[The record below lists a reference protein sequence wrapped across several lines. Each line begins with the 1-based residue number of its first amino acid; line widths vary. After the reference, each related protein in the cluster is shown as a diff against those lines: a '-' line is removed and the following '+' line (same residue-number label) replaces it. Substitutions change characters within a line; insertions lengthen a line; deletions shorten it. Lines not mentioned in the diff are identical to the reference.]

1 MPVFGHG
8 YVGVDVFFVLSGFLI
23 TSLLARELLGTGRLR
38 FVAFYARRVRR
49 LLPAALF
56 VLLVTAVAYQWVASP
71 AAVYENRGGF
81 FAAALYVSNWF
92 FLSEAQ
98 DYFAEDAHTS
108 PVQHYW
114 SLSAEEQ
121 FYLVWPAVVLGLF
134 FLVRRHRIR
143 LVVAAGVLTLAGV
156 TYAGIL
162 AAGNPMASFFG
173 TPARAYQLLAG
184 ATIAF
189 ACLRREQLAR
199 GREPASRASGAVLAA
214 GGLALIVL
222 AGSSLLGSDA
232 AFWHGLAAAVG
243 TGAVILGLELCPGSS
258 TWRVLA
264 WRPARLHGLWSYA
277 AYLWHWPVIILGD
290 EAGILP
296 EHWLP
301 RSLIAIVVTVALSA
315 ATFSLLER
323 PARRISVRT
332 YPRQRLVAVTG
343 LVGAIAVPLLFA
355 PILRVDGRIVSVLK
369 EANADP
375 GAGGLVAGN
384 AQGETSST
392 VLLVGDSHAMVLRPA
407 LARLASW
414 QGWSLVPVTEIA
426 CPWPRVNATQDGVVL
441 DCESLRQKA
450 LREAARTKPDI
461 ALLVSRSI
469 VVRPLDIGG
478 GLVAPGGPGW
488 LPEVRRGTEDFLADL
503 RPLVGRLV
511 IVEPLPE
518 TSEPMIDCISTG
530 TDPASCAAPVTH
542 LPGSLDVS
550 SYWRSVPDATAVS
563 LDDLICPGG
572 VCPAMVEGIAT
583 HRDTNHL
590 TMGFSRLIGYPLDDY
605 LIDHGIF
612 LDSGE
617 VAAG

>member
-1 MPVFGHG
+1 MSPARITASRPNRTGLQFEHRPALDGIRAVAALLVILFHAGMPIFGHG

-114 SLSAEEQ
+114 SLSVEEQ

-143 LVVAAGVLTLAGV
+143 LDVAAGVLTLAGV

-189 ACLRREQLAR
+189 ACLRREQHAR
-199 GREPASRASGAVLAA
+199 GREPRSRASGAVLAA

-222 AGSSLLGSDA
+222 AGSSLLGSDS

-243 TGAVILGLELCPGSS
+243 TGAVILGLELRPRSS

-264 WRPARLHGLWSYA
+264 WRPARL
-277 AYLWHWPVIILGD
+277 LG
-290 EAGILP
+290 
-296 EHWLP
+296 
-301 RSLIAIVVTVALSA
+301 AL
-315 ATFSLLER
+315 
-323 PARRISVRT
+323 
-332 YPRQRLVAVTG
+332 
-343 LVGAIAVPLLFA
+343 
-355 PILRVDGRIVSVLK
+355 
-369 EANADP
+369 
-375 GAGGLVAGN
+375 
-384 AQGETSST
+384 
-392 VLLVGDSHAMVLRPA
+392 VLRRLPLA
-407 LARLASW
+407 LARDH
-414 QGWSLVPVTEIA
+414 
-426 CPWPRVNATQDGVVL
+426 PR
-441 DCESLRQKA
+441 
-450 LREAARTKPDI
+450 
-461 ALLVSRSI
+461 
-469 VVRPLDIGG
+469 
-478 GLVAPGGPGW
+478 
-488 LPEVRRGTEDFLADL
+488 RRGRNPSGTLA
-503 RPLVGRLV
+503 
-511 IVEPLPE
+511 
-518 TSEPMIDCISTG
+518 
-530 TDPASCAAPVTH
+530 AAK
-542 LPGSLDVS
+542 
-550 SYWRSVPDATAVS
+550 R
-563 LDDLICPGG
+563 
-572 VCPAMVEGIAT
+572 
-583 HRDTNHL
+583 
-590 TMGFSRLIGYPLDDY
+590 
-605 LIDHGIF
+605 
-612 LDSGE
+612 
-617 VAAG
+617 